1 MTRAWTSRWRL
12 GQTRLTVRV
21 LAGLGCLLT
30 LLAAAISSAA
40 PEPAPRI
47 VAVGDIH
54 GDVRA
59 FSSILQRAALI
70 DANGRWTGRNAVLV
84 QTGDYLDRG
93 PDVPAVIDLLM
104 SLEKQA
110 RDAGGQ
116 AHVLLGNHEAMNAMG
131 DLRYVSPQ
139 AVAHFA
145 DGRSERRRQSAFRD
159 HVRLAEARQK
169 AFRDVS
175 ETFEIPAVYQVPSEA
190 AWMQAHPPGYIEYVE
205 AFGPRGRYGRWIRQ
219 RPVVVQVG
227 DTVFLHGG
235 LDPEIGFKKLEDA
248 TARARTELAFFDRLR
263 EVLVEEKV
271 ALPFFTFEE
280 INEAARAEIA
290 RETAG
295 SKEPEAAAQHRL
307 AEVLR
312 IGRWSI
318 IAANGPLWFRGYAT
332 WTDEEGPALVDR
344 LQQQYGPVRF
354 VVGHT
359 QPDDRHVQA
368 RFDNRVFLID
378 TGLSSTYENGRAS
391 ALEIQDGR
399 YTVVTLDER
408 KVIVGAEAASRD

>member
-1 MTRAWTSRWRL
+1 
-12 GQTRLTVRV
+12 V
-21 LAGLGCLLT
+21 LAGLGCLLA
-30 LLAAAISSAA
+30 LVAAATPSAA
-40 PEPAPRI
+40 PETPPRI

-54 GDVRA
+54 GDVKA
-59 FSSILQRAALI
+59 FSSILQRTGLI
-70 DANGRWTGRNAVLV
+70 DAGGRWTGGKSVLV

-93 PDVPAVIDLLM
+93 ADVPAVVDLLM

-110 RDAGGQ
+110 RDAGGH

-131 DLRYVSPQ
+131 DLRYVSPE
-139 AVAHFA
+139 AFVHFA
-145 DGRSERRRQSAFRD
+145 DSRSERRRQSGFRD
-159 HVRLAEARQK
+159 HVRIAEMRQK

-190 AWMQAHPPGYIEYVE
+190 AWMQAHPPGYLEYLE

-248 TARARTELAFFDRLR
+248 TARARTELTFFDRLR

-295 SKEPEAAAQHRL
+295 SEDPEAGAKHRL

-359 QPDDRHVQA
+359 QPADLHVQA
-368 RFDNRVFLID
+368 RFGNRVFLID
-378 TGLSSTYENGRAS
+378 TGLSSTYENGRPS

-399 YTVVTLDER
+399 YTVVTLDDR
-408 KVIVGAEAASRD
+408 KVIVGADAAPRE